1 VAGAARR
8 TVQRQQRGQTRAR
21 IVAAAEEELRA
32 RPLRDVSVEEVM
44 ERAGLTRTLFYRHF
58 DDLYDLVV
66 SVARPAFDELFA
78 IDEAILAGD
87 PADPQRIER
96 ALAPA
101 VALFAQHG
109 PLIRAVAEASV
120 FDLAVEQIYRGA
132 LDRFSA
138 LTERFLEQVGAPV
151 ADRAQGARALTL
163 MNVGYLLDG
172 FGAEPRVTPAQATA
186 TLVGLWRA
194 VALPDR

>member
-96 ALAPA
+96 APAPA